1 MDIKQCVICGRPNSE
16 AHHIIYRS
24 ECRALIKCKRNL
36 VYLCEAHHRGTYG
49 VHGKCGKELNR
60 KLKLEFQEW
69 LEEILNKDFYS
80 IEEIKDKL
88 GISTNAIKSLS
99 KLIRQKNSVFGR
111 EDIIIACMGGKRVL

>member
-1 MDIKQCVICGRPNSE
+1 M
-16 AHHIIYRS
+16 
-24 ECRALIKCKRNL
+24 
-36 VYLCEAHHRGTYG
+36 
-49 VHGKCGKELNR
+49 
-60 KLKLEFQEW
+60 KLEFQEW

>member
-1 MDIKQCVICGRPNSE
+1 MKECVICGRPNSE
-16 AHHIIYRS
+16 EHHVIYRS
-24 ECRALIKCKRNL
+24 ECRALIKCKKNS
-36 VYLCEAHHRGTYG
+36 VYLCPVHHREKFG
-49 VHGKCGKELNR
+49 VHGKCGKELNK
-60 KLKLEFQEW
+60 KLKLEFQNW
-69 LEEILNKDFYS
+69 LEETFNKEFYS